1 MANLQLSGI
10 IEKMTGKDKDYRY
23 MATSDLLNEL
33 NKDSFKLD
41 SDLEMRLS
49 TIILQQLDDVA
60 GDVSGLAVKCLAPL
74 VKKVGKERIVEM
86 TNKLCD
92 KLLHGKDQHR
102 DTASIALR
110 TVVAQV
116 APSLAPS
123 ILVTLTPQ
131 MIGGISGQGMSP
143 GIKCECLEIMC
154 DVVQKYGSLMADD
167 HEKLLNTLLLQ
178 LDCNQ
183 ATVRKKTVTC
193 IASLASSLS
202 DDLLAKAT
210 VQVVKNLSN
219 KNAKSEITRTNIQ
232 MIGAISRAVGYR
244 FGTHLGNTVPVLI
257 NYCTSASEN
266 DEELREYSLQVSPDS
281 LFYFVTRRTSLFSYP
296 MDT

>member
-1 MANLQLSGI
+1 MANLQVSGI
-10 IEKMTGKDKDYRY
+10 LEKFQMTGKDKDYRY

-33 NKDSFKLD
+33 NKDSFKIDL
-41 SDLEMRLS
+41 DLEVRLS
-49 TIILQQLDDVA
+49 SIILQQLDDVA

-74 VKKVGKERIVEM
+74 VKKVGEERIVEM

-110 TVVAQV
+110 TVVAQI
-116 APSLAPS
+116 APTLAPS

-131 MIGGISGQGMSP
+131 MIGGISGQGMSS

-154 DVVQKYGSLMADD
+154 DVVQKYGSLMTDD

-178 LDCNQ
+178 LGCNQ

-210 VQVVKNLSN
+210 VEVVKNLSN
-219 KNAKSEITRTNIQ
+219 RNAKSEITRTNIQ
-232 MIGAISRAVGYR
+232 MIGALCRAVGYR

-266 DEELREYSLQVSPDS
+266 DEELREYSLQVSCKIP
-281 LFYFVTRRTSLFSYP
+281 
-296 MDT
+296 